1 MRRFAL
7 GLVLALTV
15 AAPPAFSQIA
25 LLFPHGIAAGDVT
38 PTSALLWT
46 RVDRRLPLAVEVST
60 ERGFAAL
67 AFTTPVVRAPDRGG
81 SIKLTATRLK
91 PGTRYF
97 YRFKVGRGAYSDI
110 GTFLTA
116 PPPEAAADFR
126 LAFSGDVD
134 GTHVNGAPV
143 FPLGLLDAA
152 AASKPDIFL
161 LVGDTIYSDSPHGIR
176 PARSLDE
183 YRAKYKEVQATS
195 PMQALL
201 RATSLIAT
209 WDDHEI
215 ENDFDSESVDQSKLQ
230 AGRQA
235 FLEAWPIAEQEQ
247 NRLYRSFRWG
257 RHVEMFILDLRGY
270 RSRQA
275 SKLRVCDNPPGS
287 IVPDLAPTAP
297 APIRAAFA
305 PLSRQMALP
314 VPAGCQAALLDPK
327 RTLLGRE
334 QKAWL
339 QQRLRQSPAT
349 WKFIVSQVPVQ
360 EIFANPYDR
369 WEGYAA
375 ERAEILNFI
384 RASAIRN
391 VIWLSTDLHAVLI
404 NDVRLATYTPPFEP
418 SGMKEVVVGPIAT
431 NTFARAI
438 AGVAGP
444 AMISP
449 FAAFL
454 QTPLPQ
460 GLGLSCAVLDRFT
473 FATVEVSSTA
483 GTVTITPQDAAG
495 RPVCRNP
502 LVLPAVR

>member
-7 GLVLALTV
+7 GLVLTLTV

-38 PTSALLWT
+38 TTSAVLWT
-46 RVDRRLPLAVEVST
+46 RFDRRLPLTVEVST
-60 ERGFAAL
+60 DRRFAAL
-67 AFTTPVVRAPDRGG
+67 AFTAAAARASDRGG
-81 SIKLTATRLK
+81 SVKLAATGLK

-97 YRFKVGRGAYSDI
+97 YRFKVGRGAYSDV

-116 PPPEAAADFR
+116 PPPEAAADLR

-134 GTHVNGAPV
+134 GTHVGGAPV
-143 FPLGLLDAA
+143 FPLGVLDAA
-152 AASKPDIFL
+152 AASKPDVFL

-176 PARSLDE
+176 PARTLDE

-195 PMQALL
+195 SMQALL
-201 RATSLIAT
+201 RATSVIAT
-209 WDDHEI
+209 WDDHEV
-215 ENDFDSESVDQSKLQ
+215 ENDFDSESVDPSKLQ

-257 RHVEMFILDLRGY
+257 RDVEIFVLDLRAY
-270 RSRQA
+270 RSRQV
-275 SKLRVCDNPPGS
+275 SKMRVCDNPPGS
-287 IVPDLAPTAP
+287 VVPDLAPTAP
-297 APIRAAFA
+297 PPIRAAFA

-314 VPAGCQAALLDPK
+314 VPAACLAALLDPN

-334 QKAWL
+334 QKRGL
-339 QQRLRQSPAT
+339 QQRLRQSTAT

-360 EIFANPYDR
+360 EFFANPYDR

-384 RASAIRN
+384 RASRIRN
-391 VIWLSTDLHAVLI
+391 VVWLSTDLHAVLI
-404 NDVRLATYTPPFEP
+404 NDVRLTTYTPPFEP
-418 SGMKEVVVGPIAT
+418 SGMKEVVAGPIAT
-431 NTFARAI
+431 TTFARAI
-438 AGVAGP
+438 AAVAGP
-444 AMISP
+444 SMIP
-449 FAAFL
+449 AFAAFL
-454 QTPLPQ
+454 QAPLPQ

-473 FATVEVSSTA
+473 YAIVEVSSVA
-483 GTVTITPQDAAG
+483 GTATITPQDAAG

-502 LVLPAVR
+502 LVLSAVR